1 MEIIIRI
8 YDRERLLEAKLQ
20 SGETCT
26 IGKAAGCTIQLAAAC
41 LGKKTITV
49 KTDADSWSV
58 SGAGFRQ
65 EKLPYEK
72 SLVLDPDAHLALTA
86 YPCRTKAAVPV
97 PLTGTERL
105 TIGRNADCDIQIADQ
120 QISGKHTAL
129 FYQDGRWR
137 FQDLKSRNGTYLNM
151 CLAGS
156 GVLADGDVLSIGF
169 CQLRVSGERL
179 FVWSSK
185 AVRVKPAAA
194 PEKRTAAQRDRDG
207 RGVPSGHQCDDHAV
221 FQRPHD
227 HHRRGGIDPPLPG

>member
-26 IGKAAGCTIQLAAAC
+26 IGNAAGCTIQLAAAC

-86 YPCRTKAAVPV
+86 R
-97 PLTGTERL
+97 
-105 TIGRNADCDIQIADQ
+105 
-120 QISGKHTAL
+120 
-129 FYQDGRWR
+129 
-137 FQDLKSRNGTYLNM
+137 
-151 CLAGS
+151 
-156 GVLADGDVLSIGF
+156 
-169 CQLRVSGERL
+169 
-179 FVWSSK
+179 
-185 AVRVKPAAA
+185 
-194 PEKRTAAQRDRDG
+194 AAQR
-207 RGVPSGHQCDDHAV
+207 
-221 FQRPHD
+221 
-227 HHRRGGIDPPLPG
+227 PPFRCR

>member
-97 PLTGTERL
+97 P
-105 TIGRNADCDIQIADQ
+105 Q
-120 QISGKHTAL
+120 
-129 FYQDGRWR
+129 
-137 FQDLKSRNGTYLNM
+137 
-151 CLAGS
+151 
-156 GVLADGDVLSIGF
+156 VLSTLVVGCPGELHVPESPGF
-169 CQLRVSGERL
+169 YKEREYVLRGPDSVY
-179 FVWSSK
+179 
-185 AVRVKPAAA
+185 
-194 PEKRTAAQRDRDG
+194 
-207 RGVPSGHQCDDHAV
+207 
-221 FQRPHD
+221 
-227 HHRRGGIDPPLPG
+227 PLA

>member
-105 TIGRNADCDIQIADQ
+105 TNRPERGLRYPDRGSADLR
-120 QISGKHTAL
+120 KHTAL

-137 FQDLKSRNGTYLNM
+137 FQD
-151 CLAGS
+151 
-156 GVLADGDVLSIGF
+156 
-169 CQLRVSGERL
+169 
-179 FVWSSK
+179 SK
-185 AVRVKPAAA
+185 AGTA
-194 PEKRTAAQRDRDG
+194 P
-207 RGVPSGHQCDDHAV
+207 
-221 FQRPHD
+221 
-227 HHRRGGIDPPLPG
+227 I

>member
-105 TIGRNADCDIQIADQ
+105 TIGRNADCDIQIAD
-120 QISGKHTAL
+120 
-129 FYQDGRWR
+129 
-137 FQDLKSRNGTYLNM
+137 
-151 CLAGS
+151 
-156 GVLADGDVLSIGF
+156 
-169 CQLRVSGERL
+169 
-179 FVWSSK
+179 
-185 AVRVKPAAA
+185 
-194 PEKRTAAQRDRDG
+194 
-207 RGVPSGHQCDDHAV
+207 
-221 FQRPHD
+221 
-227 HHRRGGIDPPLPG
+227 

>member
-129 FYQDGRWR
+129 FFR
-137 FQDLKSRNGTYLNM
+137 M
-151 CLAGS
+151 AG
-156 GVLADGDVLSIGF
+156 GAFRI
-169 CQLRVSGERL
+169 
-179 FVWSSK
+179 SK
-185 AVRVKPAAA
+185 AGTA
-194 PEKRTAAQRDRDG
+194 P
-207 RGVPSGHQCDDHAV
+207 
-221 FQRPHD
+221 
-227 HHRRGGIDPPLPG
+227 I